1 MATTFADQ
9 LRSLPDEA
17 LGALIQLRPDLVVP
31 VPSDVSALA
40 VRAQSRGSVARCLD
54 SLDEF
59 TLTILDAARL
69 SRSPEDALTSIDAI
83 LEMAGGISADD
94 VRVAVDRLRA
104 RFLLYGPDDALH
116 VTGAV
121 DEVTSPY
128 PAGLGRP
135 AHELDPAAGALV
147 ADPARLR
154 RVLLSA
160 PPEARAVLDRLAAG
174 PPLGTIRDARRPV
187 DTDPAGSADPAD
199 PTGSTDLTGS
209 AASAAD
215 VAADVAEADGPDGL
229 DDPAPA
235 GPGGPTGTVR
245 GRRGGPDGADD
256 GVESPVRWLIRNRL
270 LVPTG
275 IDTVE
280 LPREVGL
287 LLRRDDGPLGE
298 LHPVEPAV
306 EAPGRT
312 ADAVD
317 SAGAGQAMEAVRL
330 TEAVLEG
337 LVAEP
342 AAVLRAGGLGVRDL
356 RRLARATGV
365 TDLVAALHLEA
376 ALAAGL
382 LSDGAES
389 EDGPVWLPTPA
400 YDGWRGASLA
410 ERWSRLTAAW
420 LAMPRQASLVGGRD
434 DRDRPINALSG
445 EVSRIAAPGLRR
457 AALLVLAEQPP
468 GSTPSPADVTAVLRW
483 RAPRRGGRH
492 ATDAIGAALAEA
504 AALGLTGLGGLTRYG
519 RLLLA
524 EQDPARRST
533 ADADP
538 LGVGTGPASAA
549 RALDELLPPPL
560 DHVLVQADLTVVV
573 PGPPEPTLAAEL
585 DLVADPESAG
595 GATVYRVTPVSV
607 RRALDAGL
615 SATDLHQL
623 FARRSRTPVPQG
635 LTYLV
640 DDVARRHGGLRVGQ
654 CGSYLHGEEA
664 ALLAELAAD
673 RRLAPLALRRIA
685 PTVLVSPFAAQRVLA
700 ALRDTGYA
708 PVPEDAGGGIV
719 VSRPPAPRAPAAT
732 PLRQPPRELT
742 GLLTE
747 PQSAALV
754 EAIRRGEAASR
765 ATRRTA
771 PSTSVNP
778 RSTAAALATL
788 QQAIRT
794 RQRIWVGYVDAH
806 GASAARLVRPVSIG
820 AGYLRAEDDRTET
833 LHTFALHRIT
843 SATPADA

>member
-1 MATTFADQ
+1 
-9 LRSLPDEA
+9 
-17 LGALIQLRPDLVVP
+17 
-31 VPSDVSALA
+31 
-40 VRAQSRGSVARCLD
+40 
-54 SLDEF
+54 
-59 TLTILDAARL
+59 
-69 SRSPEDALTSIDAI
+69 
-83 LEMAGGISADD
+83 
-94 VRVAVDRLRA
+94 
-104 RFLLYGPDDALH
+104 
-116 VTGAV
+116 
-121 DEVTSPY
+121 
-128 PAGLGRP
+128 
-135 AHELDPAAGALV
+135 
-147 ADPARLR
+147 
-154 RVLLSA
+154 
-160 PPEARAVLDRLAAG
+160 
-174 PPLGTIRDARRPV
+174 
-187 DTDPAGSADPAD
+187 
-199 PTGSTDLTGS
+199 
-209 AASAAD
+209 
-215 VAADVAEADGPDGL
+215 
-229 DDPAPA
+229 
-235 GPGGPTGTVR
+235 
-245 GRRGGPDGADD
+245 
-256 GVESPVRWLIRNRL
+256 
-270 LVPTG
+270 
-275 IDTVE
+275 
-280 LPREVGL
+280 
-287 LLRRDDGPLGE
+287 
-298 LHPVEPAV
+298 
-306 EAPGRT
+306 
-312 ADAVD
+312 
-317 SAGAGQAMEAVRL
+317 
-330 TEAVLEG
+330 
-337 LVAEP
+337 
-342 AAVLRAGGLGVRDL
+342 VLRAGGLGVRDL

-595 GATVYRVTPVSV
+595 GATVYRVTPGSV